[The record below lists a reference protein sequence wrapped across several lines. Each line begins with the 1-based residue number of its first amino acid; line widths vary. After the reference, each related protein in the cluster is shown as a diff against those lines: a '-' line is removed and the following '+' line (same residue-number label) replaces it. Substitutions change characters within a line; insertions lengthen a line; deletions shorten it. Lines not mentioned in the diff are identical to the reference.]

1 MSLWTRTTPLAIPA
15 QVQVESWTY
24 TPPYTTP
31 QTFELK
37 VHTGKPLD
45 VIGLKQTNLDELRNY
60 AAFLAQTAKRLY
72 SQDVAKKE
80 IEQCPCCHTSTTT
93 VEEALRIFDIAYVRC
108 SACGHVFVGVQL
120 ELQEV
125 NHLFEASADHSQIY
139 IDPKTLEV
147 RLAQV
152 VLPKVNWVLETYQR
166 VVGATPMTCIDVGAG
181 GGHFVAGMHRQG
193 IRATGFELSHTSRAF
208 AKQAFDLEL
217 IGEDFLATGNNSV
230 DIVTMWGLLEYTPE
244 PRRFLEKARKLLQP
258 NHGLLV
264 VEVPRF
270 DALGTVAQAENPQN
284 IARHMD
290 PTSHL
295 NCFSD
300 SSLATALVE
309 TGFRPVAVWYFGMDA
324 YELLVQL
331 AMRLNNPQVLEDLG
345 DMIPALQASCDAGR
359 QCDDLIMAAV
369 PEVS

>member
-1 MSLWTRTTPLAIPA
+1 M
-15 QVQVESWTY
+15 Y
-24 TPPYTTP
+24 
-31 QTFELK
+31 
-37 VHTGKPLD
+37 TGKPFD
-45 VIGLKQTNLDELRNY
+45 VMGLKQTTLDELRNY
-60 AAFLAQTAKRLY
+60 AAFLAQTAQRLY
-72 SQDVAKKE
+72 AQDIAKKE
-80 IEQCPCCHTSTTT
+80 VEKCPCCHTLTTT
-93 VEEALRIFDIAYVRC
+93 SKEALRIFDVAYVRC
-108 SACGHVFVGVQL
+108 SVCGHVFVG
-120 ELQEV
+120 LQPDLQQV
-125 NHLFEASADHSQIY
+125 SHLFEDSAEHSQIY
-139 IDPKTLEV
+139 IEPGTLEV

-152 VLPKVNWVLETYQR
+152 IVPKANWVLAIYQQ
-166 VVGATPMTCIDVGAG
+166 VVGETPKNCIDVGAG
-181 GGHFVAGMHRQG
+181 GGHFVAGMHHQG
-193 IRATGFELSHTSRAF
+193 IKATGFELSHASRAF
-208 AKQAFDLEL
+208 AKQAFDLDL
-217 IGEDFLATGNNSV
+217 IGDDFLAADNASV

-244 PRRFLEKARKLLQP
+244 PRRFLEKARKLLQS

-270 DALGTVAQAENPQN
+270 DALGTIAQAENPKN

-290 PTSHL
+290 PTSHF

-300 SSLATALVE
+300 SSLATVLVE

-369 PEVS
+369 PKV

>member
-1 MSLWTRTTPLAIPA
+1 MNWWTRTAPLAIPA
-15 QVQVESWTY
+15 QVQAESWSY
-24 TPPYTTP
+24 TPPHAAS
-31 QTFELK
+31 QTFDLK

-45 VIGLKQTNLDELRNY
+45 VMGLKQTTLDELRDY
-60 AAFLAQTAKRLY
+60 AAFLAQTAQRLY
-72 SQDVAKKE
+72 AQDVTKQE
-80 IEQCPCCHTSTTT
+80 IRQCPCCHTVTTAS
-93 VEEALRIFDIAYVRC
+93 EEALRIFDIAYVRC
-108 SACGHVFVGVQL
+108 PACGHAFVGIQPD
-120 ELQEV
+120 LQQV
-125 NHLFEASADHSQIY
+125 NHLFEDSADHSQIY

-152 VLPKVNWVLETYQR
+152 VVPKVNWVLETYQR
-166 VVGATPMTCIDVGAG
+166 VVGATPITCIDVGAG

-193 IRATGFELSHTSRAF
+193 IKATGFELSHASRAF
-208 AKQAFDLEL
+208 AKRAFGLDL
-217 IGEDFLATGNNSV
+217 ISEDFLAADNDAVN
-230 DIVTMWGLLEYTPE
+230 IVTMWGLLEYTPE
-244 PRRFLEKARKLLQP
+244 PRRFLEKARRLLEP
-258 NHGLLV
+258 NYGLLV

-270 DALGTVAQAENPQN
+270 DALGTVVQAENPKN

-331 AMRLNNPQVLEDLG
+331 AIRLNNPKILEDCG

-369 PEVS
+369 PEL

>member
-1 MSLWTRTTPLAIPA
+1 MNWWTRTASLATPT
-15 QVQVESWTY
+15 QVQSESWSY
-24 TPPYTTP
+24 TPPHAAP

-37 VHTGKPLD
+37 VRTGKPLD
-45 VIGLKQTNLDELRNY
+45 VMGLKQTTLDELRDY
-60 AAFLAQTAKRLY
+60 AAFLAQTAQQLY
-72 SQDVAKKE
+72 AQDVAKKE
-80 IEQCPCCHTSTTT
+80 VKQCPCCHTPTTT
-93 VEEALRIFDIAYVRC
+93 SAEVLRIFDVAYVRC
-108 SACGHVFVGVQL
+108 SACGHVFIGAQPDSQQVTD
-120 ELQEV
+120 
-125 NHLFEASADHSQIY
+125 LFEASADHSQIY
-139 IDPKTLEV
+139 IDPETLEV
-147 RLAQV
+147 RLTQV
-152 VLPKVNWVLETYQR
+152 VAPKVNWVLETYQQ
-166 VVGATPMTCIDVGAG
+166 VIGESPTTCIDVGAG

-193 IRATGFELSHTSRAF
+193 IKARGFELSHASRAF

-217 IGEDFLATGNNSV
+217 VSEDFLATDNNSV

-244 PRRFLEKARKLLQP
+244 PRQFLEKARKLLQP
-258 NHGLLV
+258 KHGLLV

-270 DALGTVAQAENPQN
+270 DALGTIAQAENPKN

-331 AMRLNNPQVLEDLG
+331 AIRLNNPEILEDCG

-359 QCDDLIMAAV
+359 QCDDLIMAAI
-369 PEVS
+369 PEA